1 MCSIGFFHSLLFQII
16 DLFYLKITITGIM
29 SSKMQVFIYDCDL
42 LPDDVLENCN
52 IMTEKNKDRFIWK
65 PSFDYIK
72 CKSN

>member
-1 MCSIGFFHSLLFQII
+1 
-16 DLFYLKITITGIM
+16 M

-72 CKSN
+72 CKSNQTDFTVKNH